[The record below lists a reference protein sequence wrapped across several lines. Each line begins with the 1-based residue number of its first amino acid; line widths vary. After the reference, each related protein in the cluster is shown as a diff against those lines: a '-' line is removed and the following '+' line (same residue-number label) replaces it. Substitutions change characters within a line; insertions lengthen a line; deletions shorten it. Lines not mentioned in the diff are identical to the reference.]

1 MSVVIAG
8 GHGKIALLLAPL
20 LTRGGHEVAA
30 LIRNPAH
37 AAEVRA
43 AGADP
48 VVCDLEKVGGEDL
61 ADVVKGG
68 DAVIF
73 AAGAGP
79 GSGAQRK
86 YTVDLGGS
94 LRLAETAE
102 RAGVRRFLQI
112 SAMGAGR
119 PPAPGTDEV
128 WAAYV
133 DAKTQAENDLRE
145 RDLDWTIL
153 RPGVLTDS
161 FGTGLVTLAPPPV
174 GRGDIPR
181 ADVAAVL
188 SGLLSAAHTFGSTL
202 ELVSG
207 GTPISRAIAQLAD
220 RAGRTQL

>member
-1 MSVVIAG
+1 MRVVIAG

-20 LTRGGHEVAA
+20 LTADGHEVAA
-30 LIRNPAH
+30 LVRNPEH
-37 AAEVRA
+37 APEVRA

-48 VVCDLEKVGGEDL
+48 VVCDLEKVGSDDL

-68 DAVIF
+68 DAAIF

-79 GSGAQRK
+79 GSSVERK

-94 LRLAETAE
+94 VRLAETAE
-102 RAGVRRFLQI
+102 RTGVRRFLQI
-112 SAMGAGR
+112 STMGAGR

-133 DAKTQAENDLRE
+133 DAKTQAEDDVRG

-153 RPGVLTDS
+153 RPGVLIDS
-161 FGTGLVTLAPPPV
+161 PGAGLVTLAPPPV
-174 GRGDIPR
+174 GRAKIPR

-188 SGLLSAAHTFGSTL
+188 AGLLPAAHTFGTTL

-207 GTPISRAIAQLAD
+207 DTPVSQAIAQLAD
-220 RAGRTQL
+220 